1 MISNDRRSCESC
13 GAKRGV
19 FWLHY
24 PPREKEG
31 GCKKVWLLRNATS
44 FHPEMKIQ
52 GRKKRPHCCSLSL
65 KKGSVYICQWDKRY
79 CEALLRYTWH
89 GPERQ
94 VGYWTSEFW
103 SKEFSSPSCFACF
116 LAKKK
121 HKRVFVQVLTL
132 QCIGP
137 KSPSMPLAQGVCC
150 WMSWGG
156 INFPLFSKQRWSL

>member
-24 PPREKEG
+24 PPIEKEG

-52 GRKKRPHCCSLSL
+52 GKKMRQHCCSLSL

-103 SKEFSSPSCFACF
+103 SNFFACF
-116 LAKKK
+116 LARKNIKECLCRCRHCNALVQK
-121 HKRVFVQVLTL
+121 ALPIPLAERFVAGCIGAVLTSL
-132 QCIGP
+132 YFQSRGDHFKP
-137 KSPSMPLAQGVCC
+137 KP
-150 WMSWGG
+150 
-156 INFPLFSKQRWSL
+156 